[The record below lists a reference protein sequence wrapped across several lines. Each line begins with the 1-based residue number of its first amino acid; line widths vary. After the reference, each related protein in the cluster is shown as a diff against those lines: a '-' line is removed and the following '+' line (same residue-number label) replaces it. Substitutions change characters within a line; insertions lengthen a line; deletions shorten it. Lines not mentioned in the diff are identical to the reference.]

1 MVDRPTVDGPLTAEE
16 LEDRDAQFTPNF
28 DRCLECNK
36 VHAKDY
42 DCRGGWDR
50 QFKLDTLPAP
60 WPEVYTHS
68 GCGNQY
74 TGGQDF

>member
-1 MVDRPTVDGPLTAEE
+1 MTDRPTVDGPLTAEE
-16 LEDRDAQFTPNF
+16 LEDRDA
-28 DRCLECNK
+28 
-36 VHAKDY
+36 
-42 DCRGGWDR
+42 GWDK

-60 WPEVYTHS
+60 WPGVYTHS